1 MNCPRCQR
9 PVPSYALFCPSCGQ
23 RLKPYPGHQRWVAV
37 AFIDLSDFTR
47 FTTLEGSERAFREVK
62 NAARVVTE
70 SIAPFGG
77 EVQNIAGDGFLAVF
91 GLKPSRPDLLPRA
104 LRGAEAALRTLEA
117 SGLKLTARAALTAG
131 LVYRAKVEGREQL
144 FGDPINLAS
153 RILTVTPPG
162 TLVLDAR
169 LGPLV
174 PEALLEPLPPLNAK
188 GVSGQVPL
196 AAFRGLGAPK
206 ETTWNTPLLKDLL
219 PRFDQKPG
227 WVHIHGPAA
236 SGHLGM
242 LLALK
247 NRCQGRWISFPPMR
261 PGVKLRQW
269 FLLALEKNPELKRRA
284 EAAFATPNEL
294 DRILKRQVVVPL
306 KRVYE
311 GLIKALESAASELG
325 PMTLVLPEFT
335 HAPTVVRAFLRQVVK
350 NTRIPVSFVTLE
362 RTPVASGGLYPL
374 PLEAVPEAYRHLH
387 PASEGLEEVLRHLV
401 LDPGDAG
408 YAGALQPYLDRA
420 GDVASG
426 ILKLAA
432 LLPEGL
438 EPDAIAAIFKA
449 EPAALIASLK
459 QGGLLVSEGARVR
472 PALAAYA
479 RGIRALT
486 SATEARQLTA
496 AYGRWLESRGRAR
509 AAFSLYLEQ
518 GLEGAALRLGRGLY
532 RQSRDPSL
540 LKTLLPLA
548 QQHGQEAA
556 LRLDEAHALKDID
569 PRRALAILETVEAPA
584 ALKLRS
590 ILLLKLNDTALAVE
604 NLVRYLEH
612 RPQDTDAWEILLPH
626 VDRKQLLE
634 IRPLLPKDP
643 RLRFKLAW
651 RLEELGAL
659 EPATAELKEILP
671 HIPQELGFD
680 AVLLLSGSLW
690 RQNRPREAA
699 SHARRL
705 PQLARTPEEAA
716 LAEAVLGSHALDVGD
731 LETARR
737 YLEPLKQKLLEIRSG
752 PECVRAEAIRLRYLM
767 ETGRLPEA
775 YADGMAVI
783 EALPHPWLMA
793 NTALAAALLGQREDA
808 HKLAR
813 RALEERDSVHTE
825 IFALIARGV
834 ATCCTG
840 QQEKE
845 RALYRRALFLAQ
857 RHKNPYALYFT
868 VSALGLYYLHK
879 NPKKT
884 ESAAHFLTHRGK
896 REGFYPFYQLGMLL
910 RAQVRRD
917 RKEGSVRHLV
927 ERMESPYP
935 LLEFWRRKLLAE
947 EGVAVVPMSP
957 EALAG
962 YGILGRMML
971 NVWSE

>member
-1 MNCPRCQR
+1 VNCPRCQR

-23 RLKPYPGHQRWVAV
+23 RLRPYPGHQRWVAV
-37 AFIDLSDFTR
+37 VFIDLSDFTR

-91 GLKPSRPDLLPRA
+91 GLKPSRPDLLSRA

-174 PEALLEPLPPLNAK
+174 PEALLEPLPPLSAK

-196 AAFRGLGAPK
+196 ATYRGLGAPRD
-206 ETTWNTPLLKDLL
+206 TTWNAPLLERLA

-227 WVHIHGPAA
+227 WVRIHGPAA

-242 LLALK
+242 LLTLR
-247 NRCQGRWISFPPMR
+247 NRCQGRWISFPPLR
-261 PGVKLRQW
+261 PGVKLRRW
-269 FLLALEKNPELKRRA
+269 FLLALEKSPELKRHA
-284 EAAFATPNEL
+284 QAAFAPPRTL
-294 DRILKRQVVVPL
+294 DKILKGQVTVPL
-306 KRVYE
+306 KQVYK
-311 GLIKALESAASELG
+311 GLIQALEAVTRELG
-325 PMTLVLPEFT
+325 PVTLVLPEFT
-335 HAPTVVRAFLRQVVK
+335 HAPTVLRAFLRQVVK

-362 RTPVASGGLYPL
+362 RTPVATGGLYPL
-374 PLEAVPEAYRHLH
+374 PLEAVPETYRHLY
-387 PASEGLEEVLRHLV
+387 PASEGLEEVLRHLI
-401 LDPGDAG
+401 LDAGDAG

-426 ILKLAA
+426 ILKLST

-449 EPAALIASLK
+449 EPDALITSLQ
-459 QGGLLVSEGARVR
+459 QGGLLVSEGERVR
-472 PALAAYA
+472 PALDAYA

-486 SATEARQLTA
+486 SATEARQLAA
-496 AYGRWLESRGRAR
+496 AYGRWLETHGRTR

-532 RQSRDPSL
+532 RQTRDPSL

-548 QQHGQEAA
+548 RQHGQEAA
-556 LRLDEAHALKDID
+556 LRLDEAHALKESE
-569 PRRALAILETVEAPA
+569 PRQALAILETIEVPA
-584 ALKLRS
+584 ALKLRGT
-590 ILLLKLNDTALAVE
+590 LYLKLGEPQAAVQ

-612 RPQDTDAWEILLPH
+612 RPQDTDAWEMLLPH
-626 VDRKQLLE
+626 LNPIQLLE
-634 IRPLLPKDP
+634 LRPLLPDDP
-643 RLRFKLAW
+643 LLRFKLAW
-651 RLEELGAL
+651 RLEEAGAL
-659 EPATAELKEILP
+659 EAATAELKNILSYL
-671 HIPQELGFD
+671 PQELSFD

-690 RQNRPREAA
+690 RQSRPEEAG
-699 SHARRL
+699 HFARRL

-716 LAEAVLGSHALDVGD
+716 LAEAVLGAHALDVGD
-731 LETARR
+731 LETAQR
-737 YLEPLKQKLLEIRSG
+737 YLEPLKEKLLEIRAG
-752 PECVRAEAIRLRYLM
+752 PECIRAEAIRLRYLM

-775 YADGMAVI
+775 YADGLAVI
-783 EALPHPWLMA
+783 EALPHPWLIA

-808 HKLAR
+808 HQLVQ
-813 RALEERDSVHTE
+813 RALETKDSVHTE

-840 QQEKE
+840 RQEEE
-845 RALYRRALFLAQ
+845 RGLYRRALFLAQ
-857 RHKNPYALYFT
+857 KHKNPYALYFT
-868 VSALGLYYLHK
+868 VSALGLFYLHK

-884 ESAAHFLTHRGK
+884 ESTAHFLTHRGK

-917 RKEGSVRHLV
+917 RKEGPIRHLI

-935 LLEFWRRKLLAE
+935 LLEYWRRKLLAE
-947 EGVAVVPMSP
+947 EDVPVKPMSP